1 MTVRID
7 VRDLDVVRGR
17 SLAVRGVTLEA
28 RPGEWL
34 GIVGANGSGKTSLLR
49 AVAGRIEVAGGGIAI
64 NGVDVTTDRASRA
77 RIVGFAPEAGLLPDS
92 LVPGQLFSLL
102 AGRQHHLEED
112 RDLAQLRTA
121 LGIAALL
128 DRRISTLSSGNRQRI
143 AIYAAFVASAPRQAV
158 ILDEPFNWLDPVCAY
173 DLKIALSGLVV
184 KGLTLI
190 TALHDLASWA
200 MLCDHGTL
208 LADGAVAADLAA
220 AELIE
225 GRRNIPCFEQNI
237 IGKLGRPNV
246 APLP

>member
-1 MTVRID
+1 MRID
-7 VRDLDVVRGR
+7 VRGVDVVRGR
-17 SLAVRGVTLEA
+17 SLAIRGVTLEA

-49 AVAGRIEVAGGGIAI
+49 AVAGRIEVASGGIAI
-64 NGVDVTTDRASRA
+64 NGVDVTSDRASRA
-77 RIVGFAPEAGLLPDS
+77 RVIGFASEAALLPGG
-92 LVPGQLFSLL
+92 LVPGQLLSLL
-102 AGRQHHLEED
+102 AGRQHHLDQD
-112 RDLAQLRTA
+112 RDLAPLRAA

-128 DRRISTLSSGNRQRI
+128 DRRMSTLSSGNRQRI

-173 DLKIALSGLVV
+173 DLKTALSGLVA

-200 MLCDHGTL
+200 MLCDHGIL
-208 LADGAVAADLAA
+208 LTDGAVAADLSA

-225 GRRNIPCFEQNI
+225 GRRDIVCFERDI
-237 IGKLGRPNV
+237 IGKLSRPNA